1 MPKIKIYID
10 AEGEEH
16 RVGPMSESR
25 FLEEN
30 EGAKFLRQEHVFVED
45 KEENELYNKKD
56 FSLNNILKSSSEGP
70 EEEEDVTYE
79 YQSNTASE
87 VIVDGKKIS
96 NLEDNLEGWVKKET
110 DIPLKT
116 NTEPVEEKDVPDNA
130 FDGRIASLQERYDND
145 EDLTAAE
152 LMDLD
157 RMSRNEEKESN
168 KTIKTALDKY
178 LATTKKQMPRP
189 PTKQTTIPQN
199 AMIGDGDGG
208 DSYVQGNTSGTTK
221 EMKEYQ
227 KLANAHNLEQ
237 RNNNDSEWSEYY
249 KKAAKQ
255 LKNQGKGASE
265 EEILVQAM
273 EIAAQDKQAEH
284 IQQSIKMRRQKNDS
298 TLESGEIT
306 LSDESKDED
315 QLIAEYAKDIAI
327 GKDAAGNVIY
337 GPKLQESIEETGM
350 TENML
355 TSNAQVLADQKAKID
370 ANKKY
375 WRDKYSLVETDLKEY
390 SGVPSTISTLNDL
403 NKQITAFTDKAEGGA
418 LPEKEYNEYKNLV
431 DKYNK
436 IYSNSKGDIDSY
448 VKLQKKYQDIDFDYK
463 SAETENGKSKTD
475 DLIVNYNKGIQNQG
489 TLYKTYQLQI
499 NDQNGMLE
507 DNGDLGAY
515 IDVMG
520 RNHNNIAQFGG
531 ILSNSLIE
539 IGMTVETV
547 THQLNP
553 RILIADGLKEYYK
566 GDPDKAPE
574 LVKGFL
580 AASDY
585 ANIPRDKM
593 RRAVEGVQD
602 YLTDNVQRRTEW
614 KDLGDGVN
622 DGYEWGEYILGA
634 AADFVP
640 QLAAMVVA
648 PQAALYVLSTSAAGA
663 KYEALK
669 EENNHGAN
677 YSMADM
683 YFASGVSGVAEYLT
697 EKVTLGLIGKT
708 GVGLKN
714 MQNLGFREGM
724 KRLVDPMFIGRG
736 LYGVGSEATSEVA
749 AKIFG
754 DNLTDKFL
762 LKKNVSVLDGIDE
775 AGFNG
780 LIMGKIVKS
789 PMIAKA
795 VISPFMQP
803 SDQAIFD
810 KNEAKIIK
818 INEQLENDDLSEE
831 NKALLNSQLLDVL
844 AENSNVYSRII
855 DNTEEMTKEEFEQVK
870 QADVSLNKTK
880 DIIAALNADKSIKDK
895 DRKALIKQTLDAH
908 FKLNKQKNEVLKEVN
923 LRNDMKVAEKG
934 LKKLDPNAKLEGID
948 TRREFQ
954 KRYEEITGKKDDVTN
969 KDAFFDPISGDA
981 YVNKTRA
988 KQVGA
993 VSAGSHELLH
1003 KIMKNVLN
1011 GTDGKLTTKGK
1022 TLIDGFLNSIPAK
1035 HRAIIQKRIDDN
1047 YRYERGPNRE
1057 IIKEKDKTEYYEEYL
1072 NSYSDAIRKKEINPK
1087 DGDLLGV
1094 GRKLRDFFSD
1104 SGYENLK
1111 FNSGRD
1117 VKNFIKDYA
1126 ADIKSGEVRESILA
1140 VAEGDGAQIGDVK
1153 FSESA
1158 FEDASVVEDLGLK
1171 DSTADIV
1178 RKNNKIND
1186 AILREGIKDK
1196 DGNIMASPAMQKE
1209 LAKNNLPRA
1218 FALAR
1223 QAAGKAN
1230 DLTLEE
1236 SLKMNDVM
1244 EFFSEYALKL
1254 TELARTYRA
1263 EKNGKK
1269 VPFGAYMNTLLP
1281 LKYSGILN
1289 KLKNKVQAS
1298 SMSEEATAKEVGK
1311 IATPSAELANNEV
1324 EGRKVAL
1331 NTIDQAEI
1339 QELLVNIIKKG
1350 NIKLFKYKDV
1360 KSELTKH
1367 RKFIGV
1373 KNAKGE
1379 VIEEIE
1385 ITPELKAQYKED
1397 GKKPPKELKSLRKPS
1412 GQLYQALEAVSAIFS
1427 VDPMRIITEQDLDGP
1442 QRKAAQNEILKFT
1455 NEIIAMMPF
1464 GTTASGDATGIANTK
1479 LGLFFEKGSK
1489 TLMKDTGSGKGLNK
1503 QIKQNIDPTV
1513 FRTLLG
1519 LVAKARVTNTSVD
1532 GAIRAVVVQVATIA
1546 ANQAIRQTHGLET
1559 NALKDGKAA
1568 TMFSETTQKYA
1579 EEADLSDA
1587 ELSRLLL
1594 LEQGTYPSI
1603 LERFQDDLKIPKDK
1617 VDANTKVGRQ
1627 KLEDFVW
1634 KIGATEFPSVFIEA
1648 SGNWTGTFE
1657 VVSKDL
1663 IDNKIWAKERNSYSK
1678 EMYKQPWSQV
1688 KKDKVKKEAVIQ
1700 AMSEDGLQGNI
1711 TEKAPARNLLYKDV
1725 PDLRAKV
1732 SLELNKE
1739 AVMQYGINAKY
1750 DSLTKEQKASVRAA
1764 VYPADAKYSKQDL
1777 IDFKNALK
1785 RKGLTDKT
1793 LTDQEFK
1800 ESKRRGVELIWRAF
1814 DALVSKNP
1822 AHAPHI
1828 VAILQSSSAHQGH
1841 FMRITALHGFSTTE
1855 SGPTTEEHQQPAT
1868 DLSKFLLNRLFQKT
1882 LFGKNGKFKVA
1893 IESHMQGP
1901 LLNVDDAK
1909 LKDPDGKWSYQSNAG
1924 EYAYSI
1930 LMEGM
1935 SVWVRYFNPK
1945 VNGNN
1950 GGINPN
1956 NIKLANG
1963 NTVAQ
1968 EFGVGVPV
1976 KLQTP
1981 TVIAKQQE
1989 LIYKVITGQV
1999 SQAAATKAINSFAN
2013 AKFSSTIEA
2022 DTNLDKAVKFS
2033 STVNAPRGITVL
2045 DFDDT
2050 LATSKSMI
2058 RYTKPD
2064 GTKGTLNAEQYA
2076 STYQELTDLGYEW
2089 DFSEFNKVVEGK
2101 VAPLFN
2107 KAMKLQGKFG
2117 PENMFVLTARPVGA
2131 AEAIFEFLQANG
2143 LNIPIG
2149 NITGLG
2155 NSTGAAKANW
2165 IAEKVGEGY
2174 NDFYF
2179 ADDAMQNVTAV
2190 KEMLARFDVK
2200 SKVQQAKVKFSET
2213 LSPEFNDI
2221 LEQTT
2226 GIKSEKVF
2234 SDAQA
2239 KIRGAKTE
2247 YKSIIPASAQ
2257 DFKGL
2262 LYNFIGKGKK
2272 GEADLAFF
2280 QKALIDPFARGI
2292 SELNTSRQNSAN
2304 DYKNLQKAFPE
2315 VKKTMT
2321 DKVGD
2326 TEFNNDQATRVYLWN
2341 KAGFDVP
2348 GLSKRDLKTL
2358 VDHVEANPGLQAFA
2372 EGISLISKKEN
2383 GYSKPGDFW
2392 LAENITSDLLSDGSI
2407 GDARADVM
2415 AEWQANVDIMFSP
2428 ENLNKIEAIYGSN
2441 FREALEDSLYRM
2453 RTGKNRPV
2461 GGGRIM
2467 NTYMNWVNN
2476 SVGAIM
2482 FFNMRSAI
2490 LQTISATNY
2499 INWSFNNPAKAA
2511 LAFANQPQY
2520 WKDFSML
2527 FNSPYL
2533 KQRRSGNQR
2542 GINEAELSAAVAGAE
2557 NKAKAAIAWLLK
2569 KGFLPTQ
2576 LADSF
2581 AIASGGATFFR
2592 NKVKALV
2599 KEGMT
2604 QEQAEKQA
2612 FLAFQETTEVS
2623 QQSARPDM
2631 ISQQQASP
2639 LGRLILSFQNTPMQ
2653 YARIMNKAARDLANG
2668 RGDTKT
2674 HLSKI
2679 AYYGVAQSILFGA
2692 LQSALMASMGDD
2704 EEDDFDKKKE
2714 RILNGMIDSVLSGI
2728 GYGGKAV
2735 STIKNS
2741 IREYIKQKDKG
2752 WNADHTYTILSLLS
2766 FSPPIGSK
2774 LRKIYGSIQTEQFN
2788 QGVFK
2793 KRGLTLD
2800 NPAWSGIGNVV
2811 EGVTNVPLGRIAQKM
2826 LNIDNAMDDSNSFFE
2841 RAALLLGW
2849 NTWDLGIKDKDIE
2862 AVKDELTEEKKV
2874 ETKKK
2879 QKIKKQE
2886 KKKEKEEANVAVIE
2900 ENKKKSKKDGICS
2913 AISKGGNRC
2922 KSKAVNGG
2930 MCTVHE
2936 KATPNSTG
2944 VKSQC
2949 KKIKDGGKQC
2959 GMQTSSKSGFCYYHD

>member
-1 MPKIKIYID
+1 MTKAEVILKAIKNGATD
-10 AEGEEH
+10 AELATLEATPEDQFNNEE
-16 RVGPMSESR
+16 VGKPS
-25 FLEEN
+25 
-30 EGAKFLRQEHVFVED
+30 GAAAGVNAGVVPVNTELTLGVGLLGLPTED
-45 KEENELYNKKD
+45 KAND
-56 FSLNNILKSSSEGP
+56 G
-70 EEEEDVTYE
+70 VTYE
-79 YQSNTASE
+79 YRSSGSDEGDDFQS
-87 VIVDGKKIS
+87 
-96 NLEDNLEGWVKKET
+96 GWVKNT
-110 DIPLKT
+110 DDLSPL
-116 NTEPVEEKDVPDNA
+116 NTVVEPIEASDVPDEEYNA
-130 FDGRIASLQERYDND
+130 YLAELRKRREKGENLHQSQIMELDRPSRKQSKEHLVQAEAGINKYLETKKIKAPVKPEPTQNIPQGAMLGDFDGGQS
-145 EDLTAAE
+145 
-152 LMDLD
+152 
-157 RMSRNEEKESN
+157 
-168 KTIKTALDKY
+168 
-178 LATTKKQMPRP
+178 P
-189 PTKQTTIPQN
+189 
-199 AMIGDGDGG
+199 
-208 DSYVQGNTSGTTK
+208 VQGSVAATAEKMAVYNTQTNL
-221 EMKEYQ
+221 YNQ
-227 KLANAHNLEQ
+227 KQEL
-237 RNNNDSEWSEYY
+237 NNSSDYAEYY
-249 KKAAKQ
+249 RKASVQ
-255 LKNQGKGASE
+255 LKNQGMGTSE
-265 EEILVQAM
+265 EEVAAQAVVLATQDMRAEHMQRQIRAERERQSKTIEGNILVSEEQ
-273 EIAAQDKQAEH
+273 EKDDK
-284 IQQSIKMRRQKNDS
+284 KVD
-298 TLESGEIT
+298 
-306 LSDESKDED
+306 DYSK
-315 QLIAEYAKDIAI
+315 LIAQGTDAD
-327 GKDAAGNVIY
+327 GKPVY
-337 GPKLQESIEETGM
+337 GTKLKNSIEETDI
-350 TENML
+350 TETML
-355 TSNAQVLADQKAKID
+355 IKNSQDITTQKKVIDNNNAYWNDQFRSIETEL
-370 ANKKY
+370 
-375 WRDKYSLVETDLKEY
+375 DKYS
-390 SGVPSTISTLNDL
+390 SVPDTISALNDL
-403 NKQITAFTDKAEGGA
+403 GEQIKIYTDRAEGGQ
-418 LPEKEYNEYKNLV
+418 LPEKEYAEYKRLV
-431 DKYNK
+431 DEYNK
-436 IYSNSKGDIDSY
+436 MLSSEQKNIDSY
-448 VKLQKKYQDIDFDYK
+448 MDVQKKAQDMQSIYNSPE
-463 SAETENGKSKTD
+463 SANGKIATD
-475 DLIVNYNKGIQNQG
+475 KLTASYNLLVQGQGDLYR
-489 TLYKTYQLQI
+489 TYQFQV
-499 NDQNGMLE
+499 NDQNGMIE
-507 DNGDLGAY
+507 DYQDMGAY
-515 IDVMG
+515 IDAMG
-520 RNHNNIAQFGG
+520 RNHNNIAQLGG
-531 ILSNSLIE
+531 ILTDGIIG

-547 THQLNP
+547 KHQLNP
-553 RILIADGLKEYYK
+553 RTLIADGLREYYK
-566 GDPDKAPE
+566 GDPSSAPDM
-574 LVKGFL
+574 VKGL
-580 AASDY
+580 LSANDY
-585 ANIPRDKM
+585 LNIPRDEM
-593 RRAVEGVQD
+593 RRAVSGVQD
-602 YLTDNVQRRTEW
+602 YLKGSLQQRIEW
-614 KDLGDGVN
+614 KDLGDGI
-622 DGYEWGEYILGA
+622 DDTYEWGEYILGA

-640 QLAAMVVA
+640 QLALMTVA
-648 PQAALYVLSTSAAGA
+648 PQASLYILATSAAGG
-663 KYEALK
+663 KYEQLL
-669 EENNHGAN
+669 EENKHGGK
-677 YSMADM
+677 YSMAEM
-683 YFASGVSGVAEYLT
+683 YFASAFTGFVEYGT
-697 EKVTLGLIGKT
+697 EKVTLGLLKKT
-708 GVGLKN
+708 GTDLTLTRNEGWKN
-714 MQNLGFREGM
+714 GI
-724 KRLVDPMFIGRG
+724 KRIFNPENVGRG
-736 LYGVGSEATSEVA
+736 LYDMGSESTSEIF
-749 AKIFG
+749 AKVGENFADIMIG
-754 DNLTDKFL
+754 
-762 LKKNVSVLDGIDE
+762 KNISILDGVDE
-775 AGFNG
+775 AAFNG
-780 LIMGKIVKS
+780 LVMSGIMKS
-789 PMIAKA
+789 PVAFKQ
-795 VISPFMQP
+795 VISPFMRP
-803 SDQAIFD
+803 EDSAVFKETDKAIFIIE
-810 KNEAKIIK
+810 KQLAKK
-818 INEQLENDDLSEE
+818 DLSEE
-831 NKALLNSQLLDVL
+831 TRTALKKQLVEVIAKNSDV
-844 AENSNVYSRII
+844 VSRII
-855 DNTEEMTKEEFEQVK
+855 DNADEMTVEEFKIIQN
-870 QADVSLNKTK
+870 ADISLSKSKETIAAIKNDDSILTK
-880 DIIAALNADKSIKDK
+880 DKAALVNEVLEAQYKV
-895 DRKALIKQTLDAH
+895 
-908 FKLNKQKNEVLKEVN
+908 NKQKNEVLREVN
-923 LRNDMKVAEKG
+923 LRHDMKVSEKG
-934 LKKLDPNAKLEGID
+934 LKKLDPNARLEAVE
-948 TRREFQ
+948 TRDDFQ
-954 KRYEEITGKKDDVTN
+954 KKYEEITGRKDDARN
-969 KDAFFDPISGDA
+969 KDAFFDPVSGDA

-988 KQVGA
+988 KEVGA

-1011 GTDGKLTTKGK
+1011 EVDTDGNLVLSAKGEK
-1022 TLIDGFLNSIPAK
+1022 MIKGFLNSIPAK
-1035 HRAIIQKRIDDN
+1035 HRAVIQKRIDDN
-1047 YRYERGPNRE
+1047 YKFKEYEIVDGVRKGVE
-1057 IIKEKDKTEYYEEYL
+1057 GKEKNFKEYAEEYL

-1087 DGDLLGV
+1087 DGDLLGA

-1140 VAEGDGAQIGDVK
+1140 VGEGDGAQVGDVK

-1186 AILREGIKDK
+1186 VILREGIKDK

-1311 IATPSAELANNEV
+1311 LATPSAELANNEV

-1331 NTIDQAEI
+1331 NTIGQAEI

-1385 ITPELKAQYKED
+1385 ITPELKAQYKKD

-1412 GQLYQALEAVSAIFS
+1412 GQLYPALEAVSAIFS
-1427 VDPMRIITEQDLDGP
+1427 VDPARIITEQDLDGP

-1503 QIKQNIDPTV
+1503 QIKQNIDPTA

-1559 NALKDGKAA
+1559 NALKDGKASV
-1568 TMFSETTQKYA
+1568 MFSETYA
-1579 EEADLSDA
+1579 EEGNYSDA
-1587 ELSRLLL
+1587 QLSKLLI
-1594 LEQGTYPSI
+1594 LEQSSWKSI
-1603 LERFQDDLKIPKDK
+1603 LERKELSHIDM
-1617 VDANTKVGRQ
+1617 NSEVGREM
-1627 KLEDFVW
+1627 LEMWIWENGVKQMPSAFW
-1634 KIGATEFPSVFIEA
+1634 KF
-1648 SGNWTGTFE
+1648 SGNWSGTTNK
-1657 VVSKDL
+1657 VVDQ
-1663 IDNKIWAKERNSYSK
+1663 DGNETRVHAK
-1678 EMYKQPWSQV
+1678 
-1688 KKDKVKKEAVIQ
+1688 
-1700 AMSEDGLQGNI
+1700 
-1711 TEKAPARNLLYKDV
+1711 NLLYRSV
-1725 PDLRAKV
+1725 PELKAKV
-1732 SLELNKE
+1732 QLELNKQ
-1739 AVMQYGINAKY
+1739 AAIQYGIKAEYN
-1750 DSLTKEQKASVRAA
+1750 SLTSKQKASVDA
-1764 VYPADAKYSKQDL
+1764 VVFPADSKYSKQELKDL
-1777 IDFKNALK
+1777 ENALN
-1785 RKGLTDKT
+1785 RKALTDKS
-1793 LTDQEFK
+1793 LTDQEYK
-1800 ESKRRGVELIWRAF
+1800 DSKRRGIELIWKSF
-1814 DALVSKNP
+1814 DNMIKNNP
-1822 AHAPHI
+1822 THATY
-1828 VAILQSSSAHQGH
+1828 VAAILASSSAHQRH
-1841 FMRITALHGFSTTE
+1841 FMRITALHEFDTLE
-1855 SGPTTEEHQQPAT
+1855 NGPTTEEHQQPAT
-1868 DLSKFLLNRLFQKT
+1868 DLSKFLFNRMLHGH

-1893 IESHMQGP
+1893 IESHSQGR
-1901 LLNVDDAK
+1901 LLNIDDAK
-1909 LKDPDGKWSYQSNAG
+1909 LKNKEEGWSYQSNAG
-1924 EYAYSI
+1924 EYAYPI
-1930 LMEGM
+1930 LMKGM
-1935 SVWVRYFNPK
+1935 SAWVRYFNPR
-1945 VNGNN
+1945 VNNNN

-1956 NIKLANG
+1956 SYKLANG

-1968 EFGVGVPV
+1968 EFGVGVPTT
-1976 KLQTP
+1976 LQTP

-1999 SQAAATKAINSFAN
+1999 SQAAATKAINSFSN
-2013 AKFSSTIEA
+2013 AKFSSTVEA

-2050 LATSKSMI
+2050 LATSKSLI

-2076 STYQELTDLGYEW
+2076 AQFQELTELGYEW
-2089 DFSEFNKVVEGK
+2089 DFSEFNEVVEGK
-2101 VAPLFN
+2101 IAPLFN

-2117 PENMFVLTARPVGA
+2117 PENMFVLTARPAGA

-2190 KEMLARFDVK
+2190 KEMLDRFDVK

-2221 LEQTT
+2221 LERTT
-2226 GIKSEKVF
+2226 GVESLKQF

-2239 KIRGAKTE
+2239 KIRGAKTK

-2262 LYNFIGKGKK
+2262 LYNFLGKGKQ
-2272 GEADLAFF
+2272 GEADMAFF
-2280 QKALIDPFARGI
+2280 QRFLIDPFARGI
-2292 SELNTSRQNSAN
+2292 NELNESRQNSAN

-2315 VKKTMT
+2315 THKILKE
-2321 DKVGD
+2321 KI
-2326 TEFNNDQATRVYLWN
+2326 NNDFNVDQAIRVYLWN
-2341 KAGFDVP
+2341 KAGFEVP

-2358 VDHVEANPGLQAFA
+2358 VEFVQGDAQIQAYA
-2372 EGISLISKKEN
+2372 DGISLISKKEN

-2415 AEWQANVDIMFSP
+2415 TEWQQNVDIMFSK
-2428 ENLNKIEAIYGSN
+2428 ENLNKIEAIYGSK

-2453 RTGKNRPV
+2453 RTGKNRPA

-2511 LAFANQPQY
+2511 IAFANQPQF

-2581 AIASGGATFFR
+2581 AIASGGATFYR

-2653 YARIMNKAARDLANG
+2653 YARIMNKASRDLTNG

-2704 EEDDFDKKKE
+2704 EEEDFDKKKE

-2793 KRGLTLD
+2793 RRGLTLD
-2800 NPAWSGIGNVV
+2800 NPIWSGIGNVV
-2811 EGVTNVPLGRIAQKM
+2811 EGVTNIPLGRISQKM

-2849 NTWDLGIKDKDIE
+2849 NTWDLGIKDPDIE
-2862 AVKDELTEEKKV
+2862 AVKDELDEEKKA
-2874 ETKKK
+2874 ESKKRAA
-2879 QKIKKQE
+2879 IKKEQ
-2886 KKKEKEEANVAVIE
+2886 KKKEKIEANIAVIE

-2913 AISKGGNRC
+2913 AISKGGTRC
-2922 KSKAVNGG
+2922 KTKVVEGDSF
-2930 MCTVHE
+2930 CTIHE
-2936 KATPNSTG
+2936 KTPTNSTG

-2959 GMQTSSKSGFCYYHD
+2959 GMQTASKSGLCYYHD